1 MRILKQ
7 ENELSWKVAHDTL
20 LINANALEIV
30 DANVDG
36 RQDIFFSGIT
46 APNSPTS
53 GFLINHGGLYF
64 KPYLPSQRVGATT
77 SGDFNS
83 DGIFDVLLMSKD
95 NNGALQTTLYES
107 AGGALQHEKL
117 SFRTE

>member
-1 MRILKQ
+1 M
-7 ENELSWKVAHDTL
+7 AHDTL
-20 LINANALEIV
+20 LINTTALEII
-30 DANVDG
+30 DGNGDG

-53 GFLINHGGLYF
+53 GFLINQGGLYF

-77 SGDFNS
+77 SGDFNA

-95 NNGALQTTLYES
+95 NNGGLQT
-107 AGGALQHEKL
+107 H
-117 SFRTE
+117 FI